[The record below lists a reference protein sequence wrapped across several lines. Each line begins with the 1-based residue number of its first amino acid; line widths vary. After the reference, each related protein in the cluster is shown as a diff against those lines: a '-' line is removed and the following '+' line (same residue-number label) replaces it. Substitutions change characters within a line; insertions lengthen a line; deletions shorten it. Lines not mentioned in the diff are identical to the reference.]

1 MRSVRARR
9 ASFAGAIVSVLV
21 LCVVGVA
28 AANPSMVVAR
38 VSGTGTMTGH
48 CVSGDSGWFVRL
60 DAQGTMNGAHL
71 GSGTATWTT
80 CVDFSGNFVNE
91 PPQTFEFS
99 GNLGTLSGTVTNA
112 ELDHV
117 NGNCDPTN
125 LVGQWN
131 VTVTVSDLSG
141 TGKFAN
147 VSGGQLTLQYLWERQ
162 DGGVCAQTP
171 GFAAIAMALS
181 GKVTGSLS

>member
-1 MRSVRARR
+1 
-9 ASFAGAIVSVLV
+9 
-21 LCVVGVA
+21 
-28 AANPSMVVAR
+28 
-38 VSGTGTMTGH
+38 MTGH

-60 DAQGTMNGAHL
+60 DAQGTLRGAHL

-80 CVDFSGNFVNE
+80 CVDFGGNFVNE
-91 PPQTFEFS
+91 PPQTFEFH
-99 GNLGTLSGTVTNA
+99 NNQGTLSGTVTNA

-117 NGNCDPTN
+117 NGNCDPNN

-141 TGKFAN
+141 TGKYADA
-147 VSGGQLTLQYLWERQ
+147 SGGQLTLQYLWERQ

-171 GFAAIAMALS
+171 GFPSIAMDLD
-181 GKVTGSLS
+181 GTVTGSLS